1 MRPQT
6 QITGRMGEL
15 VAELEL
21 LKRGW
26 WVTNFNDATTNF
38 IGWDL
43 FAVKENK
50 SIKIRIKAKRS
61 GETMFRWNAK
71 SSECILPNLRLD
83 DSEDFVF
90 AVSFNDSPKGHEIYI
105 IPSTVIEAELK
116 SNHAAWISGTKKN
129 GDPRKNTNI
138 RTIYIDDKSNGISRG
153 YLTKWKKHQEAWHLL
168 E

>member
-26 WVTNFNDATTNF
+26 WVTNFNNATTNF

-43 FAVKENK
+43 FAAKENR
-50 SIKIRIKAKRS
+50 SIKIRIKAKRA
-61 GETMFRWNAK
+61 GETMFRWSAK
-71 SSECILPNLRLD
+71 SNQCVLPNLRFD
-83 DSEDFVF
+83 DREDFVF
-90 AVSFNDSPKGHEIYI
+90 AVSFDESPKGHEIYI
-105 IPSTVIEAELK
+105 IPSTVLETELK
-116 SNHAAWISGTKKN
+116 NNHAAWIAGTKKN
-129 GDPRKNTNI
+129 GDLRKNTNI
-138 RTIYIDDKSNGISRG
+138 RTIYMDDRSDSISRG
-153 YLTKWKKHQEAWHLL
+153 YSTKWKKYLEKWNLL

>member
-43 FAVKENK
+43 FASKDNK
-50 SIKIRIKAKRS
+50 SIKIRIKAKRT

-71 SSECILPNLRLD
+71 SSECILPNLRLG

-90 AVSFNDSPKGHEIYI
+90 AVSFNDNPKGYEVYTC
-105 IPSTVIEAELK
+105 PC
-116 SNHAAWISGTKKN
+116 
-129 GDPRKNTNI
+129 
-138 RTIYIDDKSNGISRG
+138 
-153 YLTKWKKHQEAWHLL
+153 
-168 E
+168 